1 MAYNNTAL
9 RSYQKAQVYDEIDP
23 KKLILM
29 LYEGAIKRIKL
40 SQKGIRDNNPQ
51 LRGENLGKAI
61 AIISELNACLDTRDQ
76 SEEILFLRGL
86 YAAMLVELPK
96 VSITNDLKT
105 LERAERYLLELKKI
119 WETTVMPKVKSPSSD
134 PAQVKGKRAPNS
146 MAPIPNGY
154 PGRPQKTTSFA
165 V

>member
-40 SQKGIRDNNPQ
+40 SQKGIKENNPQ

-61 AIISELNACLDTRDQ
+61 AIVSELNACLDTRDQ

-86 YAAMLVELPK
+86 YSAMLVELPK
-96 VSITNDLKT
+96 VSINNDIQV

-119 WETTVMPKVKSPSSD
+119 WVTTVMPQAKAPDTPSK
-134 PAQVKGKRAPNS
+134 KGKRAPSS